1 MAVHVNC
8 RVKGFVGLNPI
19 YNLKYKDFV
28 LFTASDVVVDWAL
41 QDSIVSI
48 VQVIVSARASVKVLF
63 LKLT

>member
-1 MAVHVNC
+1 MS
-8 RVKGFVGLNPI
+8 
-19 YNLKYKDFV
+19 DFV
-28 LFTASDVVVDWAL
+28 LFTVSEGVVDWAL

>member
-1 MAVHVNC
+1 MELVENSQVS
-8 RVKGFVGLNPI
+8 RFVGLNPI
-19 YNLKYKDFV
+19 YNLKYNDFV
-28 LFTASDVVVDWAL
+28 LFTVSEGVVDWAL